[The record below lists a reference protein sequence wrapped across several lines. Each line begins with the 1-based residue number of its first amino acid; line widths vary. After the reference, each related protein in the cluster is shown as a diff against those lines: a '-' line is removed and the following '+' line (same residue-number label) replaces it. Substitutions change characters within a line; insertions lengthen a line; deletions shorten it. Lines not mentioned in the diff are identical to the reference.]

1 MVRKLRPLSPEARLR
16 ICRIAGFLCLGLSVV
31 GFDAMFTPPTTSGW
45 WVPRLISREL
55 AGLTALLGLA
65 AAILLYRSIQS
76 RLWRGV
82 WVVFA
87 GLHCLLGSLPL
98 TTVLP
103 LFSQHGLRPS
113 PLEYVFGVGSP
124 AGIREDHD
132 VALASDRPDLLV
144 DVYRPAQP
152 PASPGP
158 GVVVIHG
165 GSFVRGDKGDVPQVS
180 RALAAAGFAV
190 FDLRYRLAPQ
200 NPFPAAVQDVL
211 CALGRLAEPA
221 ARERFSVDG
230 RRLAVLGRSAGG
242 TLALTA
248 AYAAAAQ
255 AAVPPGQP
263 QNAAQNPAQNPAQ
276 LPSLRAGCAVI
287 DVAPRAVVGIYPW
300 TDLRDV
306 YEHPHYPD
314 PLATPETMAAYL
326 GGSPQQL
333 PGPYAHASPLTYATL
348 PGLPR
353 GVLPPTLLVHGLDD
367 SLVRPDQS
375 QRLQEALGKAGYSPQ
390 TLYIPM
396 AEHGFD
402 HRPGGAGEQLE
413 RALVV
418 RFLKSALAAQG
429 QVAR

>member
-1 MVRKLRPLSPEARLR
+1 MTRTSRPLTPEARLR
-16 ICRIAGFLCLGLSVV
+16 IRRIAGFLCLGLSVV
-31 GFDAMFTPPTTSGW
+31 GFDAMFTPPTTSGL

-55 AGLTALLGLA
+55 AGLTALLALA

-82 WVVFA
+82 WVVCA

-103 LFSQHGLRPS
+103 LFSQHGLRFS

-152 PASPGP
+152 PASPVP

-165 GSFVRGDKGDVPQVS
+165 GSFLRGDKGDVPQVS

-200 NPFPAAVQDVL
+200 HPFPAAVQDVL

-242 TLALTA
+242 TLALSA

-263 QNAAQNPAQNPAQ
+263 QNAGQNPAQIPAQ
-276 LPSLRAGCAVI
+276 VPALRAGCAVI

-333 PGPYAHASPLTYATL
+333 PGPYAHASPLYYATL

-353 GVLPPTLLVHGLDD
+353 GVLPATLLIHGLHD

-402 HRPGGAGEQLE
+402 HRPGGAAEQLE
-413 RALVV
+413 RGLVV
-418 RFLKSALAAQG
+418 RFLKAALANP
-429 QVAR
+429 